1 MNFFDGDTIALA
13 ALANDMQG
21 ERLLRLHFPYG
32 DGPADIQFLANSLD
46 ASESLSR
53 DFSYVV
59 EVLSDNAAIALD
71 KVMGKMVT
79 IELVREDGTLRYFN
93 GYVFEFRFLR
103 TDGGFAFYEMVLEP
117 WLSHLH
123 LRQNNVAF
131 HGLTVAALT
140 DKVFDDYLMRDYKLA
155 AGGLDPAITY
165 TCQHNES
172 DHNLLHRHWEQLG
185 WHYRYEHRLDG
196 HTLWLSDDSTNGK
209 AIDGELSEM
218 PFQHQ
223 AGSQEDDGVHNW
235 GTVRRMAPSQMTLAS
250 FNFKNPRSARA
261 SRASL
266 NRQGAVPSLEV
277 YENTG
282 SYGFK
287 NIDDGEALAQRRME
301 EVDALGQL
309 FEAQGNDRTAQ
320 PGRWFTLSGH
330 FDTAL
335 TIPRKPVTEYLIL
348 SVRHQASNNYQQGSH
363 ANSHYSNTF
372 TCIERAIPWR
382 PGRNFHSREP
392 KIYGVQTATVVGP
405 PGEEIHTDGYGRVKV
420 QFHWDRLGTF
430 DDKSSPWIRVI
441 STWAGPNFG
450 HISLPRVGM
459 EVAVQFLDG
468 NVAMPLIIGCVYNA
482 RNMPPWDLPA
492 NKTQSGMLSRSSKK
506 GSAVH
511 ANALRFEDRKD
522 AEELWLHAEK
532 DQRIEVEHDESHW
545 VGNDRRKTVDRD
557 ETVHVKRDRTETV
570 GHDEDITVHNNRTE
584 RVDQHETVSIGGNR
598 SKTVFKNEKDH
609 IQKNWSVRVNKTK
622 TETIDMAYMQNVGMA
637 RLENVGLGYSLNI
650 GLGMHTVIGVNQ
662 TTRVGKKIHISAGD
676 ELGITVGKATL
687 LMKSDGSIFLNGSQI
702 SIEASGP
709 LQILGHDVDVN

>member
-1 MNFFDGDTIALA
+1 MSQFPDTTAAWTALTG
-13 ALANDMQG
+13 DMQG
-21 ERLLRLHFPYG
+21 QRLLRLHFPHG
-32 DGPADIQFLANSLD
+32 DGPAGIQFLANSLD

-53 DFSYVV
+53 DFSHVV
-59 EVLSDNAAIALD
+59 EVLSDDAAIALD

-79 IELVREDGTLRYFN
+79 VELVREDGTLRYFN

-123 LRQNNVAF
+123 LRKNNVAF

-155 AGGLDPAITY
+155 ASGLDPAITY

-196 HTLWLSDDSTNGK
+196 HTLWLDDDSTTGK
-209 AIDGELSEM
+209 PIDGESSAM

-223 AGSQEDDGVHNW
+223 AGSLEDDGVHQW
-235 GTVRRMAPSQMTLAS
+235 RTVRRMAPAQMTVAS

-261 SRASL
+261 SRDSL

-287 NIDDGEALAQRRME
+287 NLDDGEALAQRRME
-301 EVDALGQL
+301 ELDAQGQL

-320 PGRWFTLSGH
+320 PGRWFTLDGH
-330 FDTAL
+330 FDSAAG
-335 TIPRKPVTEYLIL
+335 EYLIL
-348 SVRHQASNNYQQGSH
+348 SVHHYASNNYQQGRG
-363 ANSHYSNTF
+363 ATSHYSNTF
-372 TCIERAIPWR
+372 TCIPRATPWR

-441 STWAGPNFG
+441 SNWAGPNFG

-468 NVAMPLIIGCVYNA
+468 NVAMPIIIGCVYNA
-482 RNMPPWDLPA
+482 RNMPPWELPA
-492 NKTQSGMLSRSSKK
+492 NKMQSGMLSRSSKK
-506 GSAVH
+506 GSAAH

-545 VGNDRRKTVDRD
+545 VGNDRRKTVNRD
-557 ETVHVKRDRTETV
+557 ETVHVKHDRTETV
-570 GHDEDITVHNNRTE
+570 DHDEDITVHNNRRE
-584 RVDQHETVSIGGNR
+584 RVDHDEHIDIGDNRREHVGGNEQVQIDGHR
-598 SKTVFKNEKDH
+598 SERVTLAKD
-609 IQKNWSVRVNKTK
+609 
-622 TETIDMAYMQNVGMA
+622 ETIGLAKVLTIGAAYQT
-637 RLENVGLGYSLNI
+637 
-650 GLGMHTVIGVNQ
+650 TVIGAMN
-662 TTRVGKKIHISAGD
+662 TTVVLAQAEQIGLTKSVIVGADSTLTATDSHTM
-676 ELGITVGKATL
+676 TVGT
-687 LMKSDGSIFLNGSQI
+687 SSITITPGRIELVADEIIIRGRSKVQI
-702 SIEASGP
+702 HGDDIDNNPG
-709 LQILGHDVDVN
+709 

>member
-1 MNFFDGDTIALA
+1 MNFFDGDTITLA
-13 ALANDMQG
+13 ALCNGMQG
-21 ERLLRLHFPYG
+21 DRLLRLHFPYG
-32 DGPADIQFLANSLD
+32 DAPADTLLLANSLD
-46 ASESLSR
+46 ANESLSR

-59 EVLSDNAAIALD
+59 EVLSDDAAIALD

-93 GYVFEFRFLR
+93 GYVFEFRFVR
-103 TDGGFAFYEMVLEP
+103 TDGGFAYYEMVLEP
-117 WLSHLH
+117 WLAHLH

-155 AGGLDPAITY
+155 AGGPDPAITY

-185 WHYRYEHRLDG
+185 WHYRYEHRFDG
-196 HTLWLSDDSTNGK
+196 HTLWLSDDSTTGK

-223 AGSQEDDGVHNW
+223 AGSQEDDGVHQW
-235 GTVRRMAPSQMTLAS
+235 STVRRMAPAQMTVAS

-261 SRASL
+261 GRDSL
-266 NRQGAVPSLEV
+266 NKQGAVPRLEV

-287 NIDDGEALAQRRME
+287 NLDDGEALAQRRME
-301 EVDALGQL
+301 ERDAQGQL

-348 SVRHQASNNYQQGSH
+348 SVRHQASNNYQQGNH
-363 ANSHYSNTF
+363 ATSHYSNTF
-372 TCIERAIPWR
+372 TCIERAVPWR

-430 DDKSSPWIRVI
+430 DEKSSPWIRVI

-468 NVAMPLIIGCVYNA
+468 NVAMPIIIGCVYNA

-492 NKTQSGMLSRSSKK
+492 NKTQSGMLSRSSNK
-506 GSAVH
+506 GSSAH

-545 VGNDRRKTVDRD
+545 VGNDRKKTVDRD
-557 ETVHVKRDRTETV
+557 ETVLVKRDRTETV
-570 GHDEDITVHNNRTE
+570 GHDETITVHHNRTE
-584 RVDQHETVSIGGNR
+584 SVDNDEHIDIGHNRTEVVRKNESVRIIGFRAEKVDRAKTETVTLAKALSIGGAYAI
-598 SKTVFKNEKDH
+598 TVGA
-609 IQKNWSVRVNKTK
+609 V
-622 TETIDMAYMQNVGMA
+622 
-637 RLENVGLGYSLNI
+637 
-650 GLGMHTVIGVNQ
+650 MHTVV
-662 TTRVGKKIHISAGD
+662 VGAKYLRALRNILTIAEKMEITAGT
-676 ELGITVGKATL
+676 EFEVTVGQSHFY
-687 LMKSDGSIFLNGSQI
+687 MSSDGKITLTGADIKIGATGPVQINGN
-702 SIEASGP
+702 
-709 LQILGHDVDVN
+709 DVDVN

>member
-13 ALANDMQG
+13 ALSNGMQG
-21 ERLLRLHFPYG
+21 DRLLRLHFPEG
-32 DGPADIQFLANSLD
+32 DAPASTLLANSLD

-53 DFSYVV
+53 DYSYVV
-59 EVLSDNAAIALD
+59 EVLSDDACIALD

-79 IELVREDGTLRYFN
+79 VELVREDGSLRYFN

-140 DKVFDDYLMRDYKLA
+140 DKVFDAYLMRDYKLA
-155 AGGLDPAITY
+155 ASGLDPAITY

-185 WHYRYEHRLDG
+185 WHYRYEHRFDG
-196 HTLWLSDDSTNGK
+196 HTLWLSDDSTTGQP
-209 AIDGELSEM
+209 IDGELSEM

-223 AGSQEDDGVHNW
+223 AGSQEDDGVHHW
-235 GTVRRMAPSQMTLAS
+235 STVRRMASGKMTLAS

-261 SRASL
+261 GRDSL
-266 NRQGAVPSLEV
+266 NKQGAVPQLEV

-287 NIDDGEALAQRRME
+287 NIDDGEHLAQRRME
-301 EVDALGQL
+301 EVDAQGQL
-309 FEAQGNDRTAQ
+309 FKAQGNDRTAQ
-320 PGRWFTLSGH
+320 PGRWFTLGGH
-330 FDTAL
+330 FDGAPA
-335 TIPRKPVTEYLIL
+335 IPRKPVAEYLIL
-348 SVRHQASNNYQQGSH
+348 SVRHQASNNYQHGRN
-363 ANSHYSNTF
+363 ATSHYNNTF

-382 PGRNFHSREP
+382 PGRNFHSHEP

-430 DDKSSPWIRVI
+430 DDKSSPWIRVL

-450 HISLPRVGM
+450 HISLPRIGM

-468 NVAMPLIIGCVYNA
+468 NVSMPLIIGCVYNA

-506 GSAVH
+506 GSSAH

-545 VGNDRRKTVDRD
+545 VGNDRRKTIDHD
-557 ETVHVKRDRTETV
+557 ETVHVKHDRTETV
-570 GHDEDITVHNNRTE
+570 DHDETITVHHNRTE
-584 RVDQHETVSIGGNR
+584 SVDNDEHIDIGHNRTEVVGKNESVRIIGFRAEKVDRAKTETVTLAKALSIGGAYAI
-598 SKTVFKNEKDH
+598 TVGA
-609 IQKNWSVRVNKTK
+609 V
-622 TETIDMAYMQNVGMA
+622 
-637 RLENVGLGYSLNI
+637 
-650 GLGMHTVIGVNQ
+650 MHTVV
-662 TTRVGKKIHISAGD
+662 VGAKYLRALRNILTIAEKMEITAGT
-676 ELGITVGKATL
+676 EFEVTVGQSHFH
-687 LMKSDGSIFLNGSQI
+687 MSSDGKITLTGADITIGATGPVQINGN
-702 SIEASGP
+702 
-709 LQILGHDVDVN
+709 DVDVN